1 MWRDNIVEEIRNI
14 REDHAAKFNY
24 DLDSIYRD
32 IKEKE
37 KKSGRKIISLV
48 PKRIEHR
55 IIAEK

>member
-37 KKSGRKIISLV
+37 KKSGRKIVSLV
-48 PKRIEHR
+48 PKRIEQR